1 MYLRDFL
8 NNFNLFCCSDFPY
21 IYENLRFWVVGNVG
35 YFEVDSKL
43 RQNPKVT
50 ILLFIYLFI
59 YFCLRSPHIPLLRK
73 SLFFV
78 LFLSVSFFLLLYSSF
93 LYFFFCSFSVS
104 SLALEVNLLK
114 RSSNKFFKLCWGT
127 HVAIVVIIGHSYW
140 NT

>member
-1 MYLRDFL
+1 M
-8 NNFNLFCCSDFPY
+8 
-21 IYENLRFWVVGNVG
+21 GNVG

-114 RSSNKFFKLCWGT
+114 RSSNKFLNYVEGHMLLLLLLLDIAIGT
-127 HVAIVVIIGHSYW
+127 HNAETEISRLQLEQM
-140 NT
+140 

>member
-1 MYLRDFL
+1 M
-8 NNFNLFCCSDFPY
+8 
-21 IYENLRFWVVGNVG
+21 GNVG

-114 RSSNKFFKLCWGT
+114 RSSNKFLNYVEGHMLLLLLLLGIAIGT
-127 HVAIVVIIGHSYW
+127 HNAETEISRLQLEQM
-140 NT
+140 